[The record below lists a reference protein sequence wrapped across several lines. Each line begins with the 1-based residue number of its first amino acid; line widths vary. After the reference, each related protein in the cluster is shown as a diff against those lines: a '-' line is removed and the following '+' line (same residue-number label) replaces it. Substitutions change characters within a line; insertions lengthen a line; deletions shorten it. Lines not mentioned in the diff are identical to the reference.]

1 MAKLSKRARAI
12 REGFD
17 SDKLYSLDEA
27 IALVKKTATAKF
39 DESIDLAVNLGI
51 DPRKS
56 DQAVRGAVVLPNGT
70 GRTTRVAVFTQGAN
84 LELAKEA
91 GADLV
96 GLEDL
101 AQEVKSGQINF
112 DVVIASP
119 DAMRVIGQLGTILG
133 PRGLM
138 PNPKVGTVTANVAQA
153 VKNAKVGVQY
163 RADKNGI
170 IHTTV
175 GRASFADEG
184 LKENINTV
192 LEALTKAKPASS
204 KGVYIRHIALS
215 STMGVG
221 VAVDITALGKENS

>member
-1 MAKLSKRARAI
+1 MAKLSKRTRII

-17 SDKLYSLDEA
+17 NNKLYSLDEA

-119 DAMRVIGQLGTILG
+119 DAMRVVGQLGTILG

-138 PNPKVGTVTANVAQA
+138 PNPKVGTVTANVVQA
-153 VKNAKVGVQY
+153 VKSAKVGVQY